1 MFNFAQWLEKKG
13 RPPGEADGP
22 DNGAELEL
30 LPPQAVLRGLDLKAG
45 VEQSLDDDF
54 SRVFGV
60 KDLRWK
66 VGAAEKVGQHVLRG
80 ELAHAAP
87 PSSLALADRID

>member
-22 DNGAELEL
+22 DNGTELEL

-54 SRVFGV
+54 SRPFGV
-60 KDLRWK
+60 KNLGRE
-66 VGAAEKVGQHVLRG
+66 VGADEKVGQDVLQG
-80 ELAHAAP
+80 EL
-87 PSSLALADRID
+87 